1 VTLEVRTVARISVPE
16 NFAHDPASYA
26 FAAFAPSMSQA
37 RLALSTAVYRDAI
50 ISLREFEAARARIA
64 VINGCEICKKFRSAQ
79 DVPGYIDG
87 FGTGDGSSVAD
98 RGGPAPDEQFYAELE
113 GWRDSTLYSERE
125 RLAIELAEAFSLA
138 PKSLDDDEDF
148 WKRMNTA
155 YSDEELF
162 SLMLSIGTWVGGGRT
177 LHMLQFDNVCGV
189 VPPPP
194 SKIDLG
200 VVAASSV
207 S

>member
-1 VTLEVRTVARISVPE
+1 LARISIPE
-16 NFAHDPASYA
+16 TFQNDPASYA
-26 FAAFAPSMSQA
+26 FAAFVPSISQA

-79 DVPGYIDG
+79 DVPGYVDG
-87 FGTGDGSSVAD
+87 LGNGNGNSAVN

-113 GWRDSTLYSERE
+113 GWRDSALYSERE

-138 PKSLDDDEDF
+138 PTSLDDDEDF
-148 WKRMNTA
+148 WKRVNAA

-162 SLMLSIGTWVGGGRT
+162 SLMLSIGTWVGGGRL

-200 VVAASSV
+200 VAAASSV
-207 S
+207 I

>member
-1 VTLEVRTVARISVPE
+1 MARISIPDQFQ
-16 NFAHDPASYA
+16 NDPASYA
-26 FAAFAPSMSQA
+26 FAAFVPSISQA

-79 DVPGYIDG
+79 DVPGYVDG
-87 FGTGDGSSVAD
+87 FGTRNGSSIAD

-125 RLAIELAEAFSLA
+125 RIAIQLAEIFSLSPTSA
-138 PKSLDDDEDF
+138 DDDEDF
-148 WKRMNTA
+148 WEKVNAA

-162 SLMLSIGTWVGGGRT
+162 SLMLSIGTWVGGGRL

-194 SKIDLG
+194 SKIDLK
-200 VVAASSV
+200 AMASS
-207 S
+207 SGS